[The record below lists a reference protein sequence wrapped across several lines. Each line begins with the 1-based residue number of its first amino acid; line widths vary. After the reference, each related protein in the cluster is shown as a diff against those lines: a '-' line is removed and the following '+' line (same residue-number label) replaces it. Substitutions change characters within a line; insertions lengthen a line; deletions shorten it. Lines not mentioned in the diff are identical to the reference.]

1 MHLTRPPR
9 INERSESFNEQQLA
23 HHLAQEN
30 AARVAF
36 GCAVQPRDDH
46 QYNCRRES
54 FNESCLRGYGDEA
67 RERRRS
73 QQNESPFVSMPTIPA
88 VYMAEDGEN
97 QPLEKVNLVN
107 IRFCGVS
114 REMQFSLWFKQFN
127 MYIYYY
133 SGKCQTIFF
142 LHKEESYVKN

>member
-107 IRFCGVS
+107 LRFWGVS
-114 REMQFSLWFKQFN
+114 RGMQFSLWFIQFN
-127 MYIYYY
+127 ILYIIIQINV
-133 SGKCQTIFF
+133 KLFF
-142 LHKEESYVKN
+142 FFA